1 MFRFKQSSLLVVLSL
16 VLPPVFLFLFVG
28 GPPKLFCPGH
38 TSPYSLVSQVVFHAA
53 RFWGGRKRFSPRCVG
68 GEGDA
73 FLNSDVGP
81 VGDIS
86 AGLRSESCVPLDRA
100 VCGVN
105 DLVVEGCGC

>member
-53 RFWGGRKRFSPRCVG
+53 RFWGGRKRFSP
-68 GEGDA
+68 
-73 FLNSDVGP
+73 DV
-81 VGDIS
+81 S
-86 AGLRSESCVPLDRA
+86 AAKGMPFQTVMSAQLEI
-100 VCGVN
+100 
-105 DLVVEGCGC
+105 LVLG